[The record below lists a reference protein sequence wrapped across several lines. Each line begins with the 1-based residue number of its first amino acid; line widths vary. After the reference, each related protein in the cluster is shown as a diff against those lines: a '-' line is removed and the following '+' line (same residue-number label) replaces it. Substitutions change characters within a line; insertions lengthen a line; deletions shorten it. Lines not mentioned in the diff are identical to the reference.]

1 MSRNWH
7 ILIAHV
13 DSFDLPLD
21 EGRGFLTTIANP
33 YNIRGDLTQISDHDR
48 KVLLTLAKE
57 RRACVRNKK
66 ERDSFT
72 EFL

>member
-1 MSRNWH
+1 MP
-7 ILIAHV
+7 V
-13 DSFDLPLD
+13 V
-21 EGRGFLTTIANP
+21 GT
-33 YNIRGDLTQISDHDR
+33 TQISDHDR